1 MIKAKTQQKSLGAS
15 KGRKL
20 KKRFWGLGLA
30 MVVGG
35 LWWGYRSIQ
44 SYFSPP
50 EGILVLGG
58 HEDRERFAAKLAL
71 LHPDLPIWV
80 SSGSPKNYARK
91 IFKKAGVNLDRLHLD
106 YRATD
111 TVTNFTTL
119 VEELKSEGIHSVYLI
134 TSDKHMGRARLVGE
148 IVFGSRGILIK
159 PISIPSDS
167 AAEPIQKLIRDG
179 ARALFWVVTGST
191 GEHWVFSNPRQM
203 SRK

>member
-1 MIKAKTQQKSLGAS
+1 MIKAKTQQQSLAS
-15 KGRKL
+15 GKRRRL
-20 KKRFWGLGLA
+20 KKRFWGLGLVIA
-30 MVVGG
+30 IGG

-44 SYFSPP
+44 SYFLQP
-50 EGILVLGG
+50 EGIFVLGG

-71 LHPDLPIWV
+71 LHSDLPIWV
-80 SSGSPKNYARK
+80 SSGSPRNYTRK

-119 VEELKSEGIHSVYLI
+119 VEQLKEEGIHSVYLI
-134 TSDKHMGRARLVGE
+134 TSDTHMMRARIVGE

-167 AAEPIQKLIRDG
+167 SPEPLEKSIRDG
-179 ARALFWVVTGST
+179 MRALLWVFTGST
-191 GEHWVFSNPRQM
+191 GEKWVFQSPRHM